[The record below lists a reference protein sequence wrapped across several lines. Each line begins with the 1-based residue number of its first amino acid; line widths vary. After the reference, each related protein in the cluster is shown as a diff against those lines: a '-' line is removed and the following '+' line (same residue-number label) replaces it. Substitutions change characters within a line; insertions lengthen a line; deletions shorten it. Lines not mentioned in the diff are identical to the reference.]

1 MYTRSWMSPAWLSP
15 YGSIVV
21 FFCVAHYLGYV
32 EATLSLLAVMVLFF
46 ALRCPRR
53 VHFVT
58 TVILTFVAGTLLWAN
73 LRPTGWQRQWNQDTP
88 KELDFV
94 TEKMFW
100 RGWPV
105 SPWMLCKT
113 CHIILDPGGC
123 FAQLSLVVDGAVY
136 AIALFAAKALCER
149 CLWRRDNDGKTCKDK

>member
-21 FFCVAHYLGYV
+21 FFCVR
-32 EATLSLLAVMVLFF
+32 TLSW
-46 ALRCPRR
+46 LRGSN
-53 VHFVT
+53 
-58 TVILTFVAGTLLWAN
+58 TFSAGGHGLV
-73 LRPTGWQRQWNQDTP
+73 LRPAMPSPSPLRHNRHPYVCCRNASLGEPPTNWMAKAVESRHAEGIRLRNREDVLARLAGFPVDALQDA
-88 KELDFV
+88 
-94 TEKMFW
+94 
-100 RGWPV
+100 
-105 SPWMLCKT
+105 
-113 CHIILDPGGC
+113 HIILDPGGC